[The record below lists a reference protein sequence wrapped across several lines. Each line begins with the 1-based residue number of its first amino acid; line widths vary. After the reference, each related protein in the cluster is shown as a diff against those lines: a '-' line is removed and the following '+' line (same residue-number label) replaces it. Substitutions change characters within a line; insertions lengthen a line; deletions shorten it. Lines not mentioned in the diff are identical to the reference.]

1 MKLKHYIPLI
11 VFLLLAGAAVVQG
24 LRRDVTP
31 QQLQSQV
38 AAPENSLDQIASLEL
53 EIELVEGKE
62 VQMRYS
68 RQAGDDDSAERVR
81 MLIEALPPLGERR
94 PLAIIQA
101 ALDHLEIDET
111 NVQEFELEYE
121 LGDNFERKI
130 ELDVDRYDDD

>member
-1 MKLKHYIPLI
+1 
-11 VFLLLAGAAVVQG
+11 
-24 LRRDVTP
+24 
-31 QQLQSQV
+31 V